1 MRVMCIECGG
11 KGCIK
16 KTYRMSQGVANLYCQ
31 CMDPMC
37 GHTWV
42 STLSFSHTLT
52 PSAKQCGEMAAAL
65 SRGLSP
71 DEHRKLHESVT
82 ERQKVLDAEAE
93 IARHK
98 PVVIRRSAL

>member
-11 KGCIK
+11 KGRIK

-31 CMDPMC
+31 CTDPTC

-52 PSAKQCGEMAAAL
+52 PSAKQSGDMALAL

-71 DEHRKLHESVT
+71 DEHRKLHETVT
-82 ERQKVLDAEAE
+82 ERQKILDAEAE
-93 IARHK
+93 IERQK
-98 PVVIRRSAL
+98 PVVIIRRAL